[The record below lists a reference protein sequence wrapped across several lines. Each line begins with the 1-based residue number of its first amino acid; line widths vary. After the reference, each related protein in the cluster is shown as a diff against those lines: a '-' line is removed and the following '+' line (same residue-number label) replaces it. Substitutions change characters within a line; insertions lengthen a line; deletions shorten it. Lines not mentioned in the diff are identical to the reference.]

1 MEYPSDFSKDS
12 RRNDRNKAKEQHFR
26 SGKKQTRCHKDV
38 VNGGKN
44 FVELAENSNLGY
56 KNRLNF
62 KDDTLK
68 LINGAGVKVF
78 GTDYIKNTKYY
89 PYDKKINYV
98 VPKKTD
104 DSEDS
109 DDSDDSD
116 DSEDSVRFLEQ
127 DLISFIWDIPSEE
140 INKWVILNYPS
151 PIKPAGGFDKDA
163 SIYEESLAI
172 CTCLYRSL
180 SEGDGKIMYQKN
192 SNDEEECIFDSDLIY
207 SPNIPIFRDGD
218 FDLIENWE
226 TDFSTISIITIPAIN
241 HHKYSK
247 TAEYNIE
254 NYIAIMKDRIHRI
267 LSVALMNGH
276 TKIALGPWG
285 CGIDGG
291 PLDEIITLFCDD
303 ELFESFKEVV
313 FISNDEKTT
322 AFMRAFYNKLFKKK

>member
-38 VNGGKN
+38 VAEEKN
-44 FVELAENSNLGY
+44 CVELAEISNLGY

-68 LINGAGVKVF
+68 LINGDGVAVF
-78 GTDYIKNTKYY
+78 GSDYIKNTKYY
-89 PYDKKINYV
+89 PGDEKINYITA
-98 VPKKTD
+98 KKSSGESSILAD
-104 DSEDS
+104 DS
-109 DDSDDSD
+109 
-116 DSEDSVRFLEQ
+116 VQFIEQ

-140 INKWVILNYPS
+140 IDKWVVLNYPS
-151 PIKPAGGFDKDA
+151 PTKPAGGFDKDA

-180 SEGDGKIMYQKN
+180 SEGKGKIMYQKN
-192 SNDEEECIFDSDLIY
+192 NQAIEENDEECIFESDLIY

-218 FDLIENWE
+218 FDLIEDWE
-226 TDFSTISIITIPAIN
+226 TKFSTISIITIPAIN
-241 HHKYSK
+241 HHKYRK
-247 TAEYNIE
+247 MTEYTIE

-267 LSVALMNGH
+267 LSVALMNCH
-276 TKIALGPWG
+276 RKIVLGPWG

-291 PLDEIITLFCDD
+291 PLDEIITLFCQDK
-303 ELFESFKEVV
+303 LFQSFEEVV

-322 AFMRAFYNKLFKKK
+322 AYMQAFYNKLF

>member
-26 SGKKQTRCHKDV
+26 SGKKHTRCHKDV
-38 VNGGKN
+38 VAEEKN
-44 FVELAENSNLGY
+44 CVELAEISNLGY

-62 KDDTLK
+62 KDDTLN
-68 LINGAGVKVF
+68 LINDNGVKVF

-89 PYDKKINYV
+89 PGNEKINYITH
-98 VPKKTD
+98 KKSKDKSNGLD
-104 DSEDS
+104 D
-109 DDSDDSD
+109 
-116 DSEDSVRFLEQ
+116 DSVRFLEQ

-140 INKWVILNYPS
+140 IDKWVILNYPS

-180 SEGDGKIMYQKN
+180 SEGKGKIMYQKN
-192 SNDEEECIFDSDLIY
+192 SQALDENEDECIFESDLIY

-218 FDLIENWE
+218 FDLIEDWE
-226 TDFSTISIITIPAIN
+226 TNFSTISIITIPAIN
-241 HHKYSK
+241 HHKYCK
-247 TAEYNIE
+247 TEDYAIE
-254 NYIAIMKDRIHRI
+254 TYIAIMKDRIHRI

-276 TKIALGPWG
+276 KKIALGPWG
-285 CGIDGG
+285 CGLDGG

-303 ELFESFKEVV
+303 DLFQSFEEIV

-322 AFMRAFYNKLFKKK
+322 AYMRAFYNKLF